1 MFPAQFEYHAPRTLR
16 QAVALLQR
24 YGEEAKVLAGG
35 QSLIPLMRFRLVRP
49 AHLVDLGRVEGLSG
63 IRAVRGAIVIG
74 AMTTHW
80 EVESS
85 PLLQERVPVLPECAR
100 QIADM
105 QVRNRG
111 TVGGSLAHADPAAD
125 YPAVLLALGAR
136 LRTAGPRGMRTLAI
150 GDFFQG
156 PYTTALEPG
165 EVLTEVRIPE
175 PPARSGASYRKF
187 ANPASHFAIVGVCAF
202 VALTAR
208 GTVREVRIGVTG
220 ACPTPFRAEAAE
232 AVLRGQ
238 RPTERNLRR
247 CAERVPEG
255 REGEMNEDL
264 YGSGEYR
271 AHLCRVMA
279 LEALEEA
286 VRRAGG

>member
-1 MFPAQFEYHAPRTLR
+1 MFPAPFEYHTPTTLR

-24 YGEEAKVLAGG
+24 YGEDAKVLAGG
-35 QSLIPLMRFRLVRP
+35 QSLIPLMRFRLARP
-49 AHLVDLGRVEGLSG
+49 AHLVDLRRVEGLSG
-63 IRAVRGAIVIG
+63 IRAVRGGIAIG

-80 EVESS
+80 EIESS

-100 QIADM
+100 QIADV

-111 TVGGSLAHADPAAD
+111 TIGGSLAHADPAAD

-136 LRTAGPRGMRTLAI
+136 LRAVGPNGVRTLPVEE
-150 GDFFQG
+150 FFQG
-156 PYTTALEPG
+156 PYTTALQPG
-165 EVLTEVRIPE
+165 EILTEVRIPD
-175 PPARSGASYRKF
+175 PPARSGASYQKF
-187 ANPASHFAIVGVCAF
+187 ANPASHYAIVGVCAL
-202 VALTAR
+202 VALSAR
-208 GTVREVRIGVTG
+208 GTVQEVRIGVTG
-220 ACPTPFRAEAAE
+220 AGPAPFRAESAE

-247 CAERVPEG
+247 CADQVPEG
-255 REGEMNEDL
+255 QEMNSDL
-264 YGSGEYR
+264 HASADYR

-279 LEALEEA
+279 LRALQEA